1 MRTVTVPEVRN
12 MIGAQQHPCISIYM
26 PTDGGPP
33 GRHED
38 RIRWKNLVR
47 RAGRLLEDAY
57 PAECARALMEPIAD
71 AYLERPARPGGV
83 AVLRSPDVDARY
95 WLPVKVPEIVVV
107 STSFHTKPLVSYLDR
122 NRHYFVLALAERS
135 VALYEGTPF
144 SLRRLDL
151 RVPVFRRASPGT
163 AEAYSGVHGDT
174 GVGRA
179 GARHGWREP
188 SAAHKSEL
196 LRRFR
201 AVDRVVSSHLRDE
214 AAPLVLAGVGYYH
227 PIYRSVSRYPYLLED
242 GVEGNVEHAR
252 LDELY
257 ERAWPIVAAHETD
270 TIATVLTQ
278 YALALPAGRAGDSL
292 QAVAHAAARGR
303 VRLLLHAE
311 GVHVW
316 GYLDPVTG
324 DCRVHDRQRDA
335 EDADVLDDIC
345 EMVLLRGGDV
355 VEVPREQMPGSSP
368 IAAVYRY

>member
-1 MRTVTVPEVRN
+1 MRTVTVREVRS
-12 MIGAQQHPCISIYM
+12 IIDTQDHPCISIYM

-33 GRHED
+33 GRNED

-47 RAGRLLEDAY
+47 SAARLLQTTY
-57 PAECARALMEPIAD
+57 PAAWVKTLIAPIAD
-71 AYLERPARPGGV
+71 AFLDRPARAGSV
-83 AVLRSPDVDARY
+83 AVLRSPGVDARY
-95 WLPVKVPEIVVV
+95 WLPVTIPEIAVV
-107 STSFHTKPLVSYLDR
+107 SSSFHTKPLVSFLDR
-122 NRHYFVLALAERS
+122 NRRYFVLALAERS

-144 SLRRLDL
+144 SLRRIDARL
-151 RVPVFRRASPGT
+151 PAFGRAQPGT
-163 AEAYSGVHGDT
+163 AEGVRGVHGVP
-174 GVGRA
+174 GAARA
-179 GARHGWREP
+179 SARHGWSEP

-201 AVDRVVSSHLRDE
+201 AVDGAVSRRLRDE

-227 PIYRSVSRYPYLLED
+227 PIYRSVSRYPYLLGD

-257 ERAWPIVAAHETD
+257 ERAWPIVAAHEGD
-270 TIATVLTQ
+270 IIATALAE
-278 YALALPAGRAGDSL
+278 YALTLAARRAGDRL

-316 GYLDPVTG
+316 GYVDPVTG
-324 DCRVHDRQRDA
+324 DCQLHDQQRDA

-355 VEVPREQMPGSSP
+355 VEVPRDRMPGSSP
-368 IAAVYRY
+368 IAAIYRY

>member
-1 MRTVTVPEVRN
+1 M
-12 MIGAQQHPCISIYM
+12 
-26 PTDGGPP
+26 
-33 GRHED
+33 
-38 RIRWKNLVR
+38 
-47 RAGRLLEDAY
+47 
-57 PAECARALMEPIAD
+57 
-71 AYLERPARPGGV
+71 
-83 AVLRSPDVDARY
+83 
-95 WLPVKVPEIVVV
+95 
-107 STSFHTKPLVSYLDR
+107 
-122 NRHYFVLALAERS
+122 
-135 VALYEGTPF
+135 
-144 SLRRLDL
+144 
-151 RVPVFRRASPGT
+151 
-163 AEAYSGVHGDT
+163 
-174 GVGRA
+174 
-179 GARHGWREP
+179 
-188 SAAHKSEL
+188 
-196 LRRFR
+196 RRFR
-201 AVDRVVSSHLRDE
+201 AVDRVLSSHLRDE